1 VKGLQVRPQPLSV
14 KEIVSIITS
23 PGPRP

>member
-23 PGPRP
+23 VGPRP